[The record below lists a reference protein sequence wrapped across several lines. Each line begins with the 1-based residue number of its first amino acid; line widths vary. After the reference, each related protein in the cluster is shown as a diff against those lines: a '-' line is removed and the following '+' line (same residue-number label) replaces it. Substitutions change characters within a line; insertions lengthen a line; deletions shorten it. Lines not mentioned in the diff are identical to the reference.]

1 MMVQVVHDWL
11 SGVGLAEYADAF
23 EAAQID
29 VEVLADG
36 MDAEFAALD
45 VPLGPR
51 KRLPKAIAAL
61 DAYPGWT
68 ACLTPKAR

>member
-1 MMVQVVHDWL
+1 
-11 SGVGLAEYADAF
+11 
-23 EAAQID
+23 
-29 VEVLADG
+29 VLADG

-51 KRLPKAIAAL
+51 KRLSKAIAAL
-61 DAYPGWT
+61 DADPGWT